1 MAIKC
6 ANCAE
11 DALYVYAVNP
21 AFPTYYC
28 PKDLPGFLKDQK
40 AAGHLQRVV
49 EEPVVEEVLE
59 PAPKASKKKAEPV
72 VEEPVVEEA
81 PAE

>member
-1 MAIKC
+1 MTKC
-6 ANCAE
+6 SNCAE

-28 PKDLPGFLKDQK
+28 PTHLPNFLKDQK
-40 AAGHLQRVV
+40 AAGYLQRVV
-49 EEPVVEEVLE
+49 VEPVVEA

-72 VEEPVVEEA
+72 VEELPVEEA
-81 PAE
+81 PTE